1 MYSRPGLS
9 FCATRFIGGC
19 GIEELGGRFHG
30 TSTSSWLERL
40 FKPLKEENQ
49 MSDEQKIE
57 TTEEEAEVEGHGNHP
72 RADFDEGNHPRAP
85 EEEAEV
91 AGHLFITDAAGRR
104 GNVHGR
110 RGPASGG

>member
-1 MYSRPGLS
+1 
-9 FCATRFIGGC
+9 
-19 GIEELGGRFHG
+19 
-30 TSTSSWLERL
+30 
-40 FKPLKEENQ
+40 

-57 TTEEEAEVEGHGNHP
+57 TEEEAEVEGHGNHP
-72 RADFDEGNHPRAP
+72 RADFDEGNHPMAP

-91 AGHLFITDAAGRR
+91 EGHLFITDAAGRR